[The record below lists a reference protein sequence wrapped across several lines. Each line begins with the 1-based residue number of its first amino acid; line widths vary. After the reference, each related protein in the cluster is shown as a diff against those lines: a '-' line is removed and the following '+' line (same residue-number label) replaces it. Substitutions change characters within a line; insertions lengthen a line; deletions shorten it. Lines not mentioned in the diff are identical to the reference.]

1 MQSMTARRVS
11 GAKRLGLS
19 SAASRSHFC
28 VPATP
33 ALAQDESPVT
43 LRVAIGD
50 GPTALNLHG
59 LDDFISAANEL
70 SGGSITDRALLQGGS
85 GTELG
90 FEPGA
95 ITRVLDDEAEM
106 TLVGARG
113 FDRAGIPSFRALMA
127 PFLIDDDALAVAVG
141 ESDVAT
147 DMLADLADHGLTGLT
162 LWPEDLRHPVAL
174 MDCTEPLVAP
184 DQIKGLT
191 MRVGPSDVAYDLF
204 ETLGGRPVF
213 EDFDGCAIPAAEAG
227 LQAATL
233 AGFPSGA
240 TFTGDVT
247 VYTKYLVLAIDTDA
261 FERLS
266 VGQQE
271 ALREAAQRAHAAA
284 VAARLPDVDTSES
297 WCAQGGR
304 VVLAGPDGVA
314 AFEAAAQPVYDR
326 LTADP
331 TTAQAIAA
339 ITAMKETVEPAP
351 GAVACGTAPVP
362 LTIEAADG
370 PTPIDGTYVTHVSF
384 DELASSPLLYD
395 PGEINDENW
404 GDITRHLRFRP
415 VLAVAGEP
423 QGFLRGLGAVQG
435 RRRRPDDI
443 RPRAARSR
451 QIAFHWQLEG
461 DQLTLTRVPDQ
472 IGPTTFLINA
482 WTKVASTDQESAAD
496 PVPTDGPD

>member
-1 MQSMTARRVS
+1 MEDATMRSMSSPQVHVRA
-11 GAKRLGLS
+11 RLGSVL
-19 SAASRSHFC
+19 ACLAFASL

-70 SGGSITDRALLQGGS
+70 SGGSITIEPFFRAGD

-95 ITRVLDDEAEM
+95 ITRLLDGEAEM

-113 FDRAGIPSFRALMA
+113 FDRAGIDAFRALQA
-127 PFLIDDDALAVAVG
+127 PFLIDDDALALAVAG
-141 ESDVAT
+141 SDVAT

-184 DQIKGLT
+184 DQIKGLAI
-191 MRVGPSDVAYDLF
+191 RVAPSDVAYDLF

-213 EDFDGCAIPAAEAG
+213 EDFDACTIPAAEAG

-233 AGFPSGA
+233 AGFPYGA

-247 VYTKYLVLAIDTDA
+247 VYTKYLVLAIDTDV

-284 VAARLPDVDTSES
+284 IAARLPDVDRSEA

-304 VVLAGPDGVA
+304 VVLAGPNGVA
-314 AFEAAAQPVYDR
+314 AFEAAARPVYDR

-331 TTAQAIAA
+331 KTAQEMAAIAA
-339 ITAMKETVEPAP
+339 MKATVEPAP
-351 GAVACGTAPVP
+351 GAVACGTSPAP
-362 LTIEAADG
+362 LTVEAADG
-370 PTPIDGTYVTHVSF
+370 PTPIDGTYVTHVTYN
-384 DELASSPLLYD
+384 ELVNSPLLYD

-404 GDITRHLRFRP
+404 GDITVTFESGQFSLSLENPKDSYETSGVYRVDGD
-415 VLAVAGEP
+415 VLTLYDPNACCEGP
-423 QGFLRGLGAVQG
+423 GQF
-435 RRRRPDDI
+435 
-443 RPRAARSR
+443 
-451 QIAFHWQLEG
+451 AFQWQLEG
-461 DQLTLTRVPDQ
+461 DQLTLTRMPDR

-482 WTKVASTDQESAAD
+482 WTKVED
-496 PVPTDGPD
+496 